1 MLSFNDR
8 HFVKNQ
14 SFISMKC
21 SSHNHLTRIFSAKK
35 HQTMTLGTWLMKKC
49 MLQRRSKFHLLVLAV
64 VFLGSNIDTVECHY
78 SWYFTL
84 SFCWVVAVIF
94 DYVSLCLLL
103 YCSDFTYLD
112 ISFLKKKTRKIIFAS
127 SLLHTNNFY
136 SSQIVADAASRIEV
150 IFSYNELV
158 RC

>member
-21 SSHNHLTRIFSAKK
+21 SSHDHLTRIFSAKK

-103 YCSDFTYLD
+103 YLFRLYLLRYQ
-112 ISFLKKKTRKIIFAS
+112 FLEKKTRKIIFAS

>member
-21 SSHNHLTRIFSAKK
+21 SSHDHLTRIFSAKK

-103 YCSDFTYLD
+103 YLFRLYLLRYQ
-112 ISFLKKKTRKIIFAS
+112 FLEKKNTKNYFCILSTS
-127 SLLHTNNFY
+127 H
-136 SSQIVADAASRIEV
+136 
-150 IFSYNELV
+150 
-158 RC
+158 

>member
-21 SSHNHLTRIFSAKK
+21 SSHDHLTRIFSAKK

-103 YCSDFTYLD
+103 YLFRLYLLRYQ
-112 ISFLKKKTRKIIFAS
+112 FLEKKKHEKLFLHPLYFTLIIFIHHR
-127 SLLHTNNFY
+127 LLLMRL
-136 SSQIVADAASRIEV
+136 QGLR
-150 IFSYNELV
+150 
-158 RC
+158 